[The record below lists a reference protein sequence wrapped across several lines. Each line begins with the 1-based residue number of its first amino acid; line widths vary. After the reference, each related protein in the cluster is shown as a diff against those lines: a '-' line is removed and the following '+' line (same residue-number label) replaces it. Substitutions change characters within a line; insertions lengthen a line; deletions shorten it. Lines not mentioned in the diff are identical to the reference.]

1 MARSQIGVMTRSQ
14 IGVMAGIRGSLL
26 AAICLLLVGC
36 GVDDGVDTSSV
47 LHRGLGT
54 DPESLDPQR
63 ARSVQAAD
71 VLRDIG
77 EGLLSY
83 TRGGQLTP
91 GAAESWEVS
100 DDGLVYTFKIRPEA
114 RWSDGSPVSAEN
126 FVVGLRR
133 LVDPSIAAFYAST
146 VADIE
151 NAGAIIRGKAA
162 VEKLGVTALDAK
174 TLQIRLSR
182 PVPYLLSLLTHP
194 STFPARPM
202 AANTESGKR
211 DRTLVSNGAYRLA
224 SWEPGSILRLQ
235 RNEHYWNDA
244 ATAVDAVHHHVIT
257 EEIAELNRYRAGEL
271 HTTGN
276 VPPENF
282 AATKEK
288 FGDELRIAQYL
299 GIYYFG
305 FNLSRPPFKENPQLR
320 QALSMA
326 IDREVLVEK
335 ITGRGEAPAYSWV
348 PPGTSNYEPPRLS
361 YADLSQN
368 ERNTIAQSL
377 YEQAGYSA
385 DNPAVIELRY
395 NTSATQRRVVL
406 AVQAMWREVLGV
418 EVTLINEEFQV
429 LLTNIRDA
437 QVTEAFRGSWIG
449 DYDDATTFLN
459 LLAGDNPSN
468 VSGYKSETYDSLMQ
482 RAATQVDAGRRRLF
496 LEEAERVLLAD
507 HPVVPLYFYVSK
519 HLVRPD
525 VKGWED
531 NVLDYHYSQHLS
543 LDAAH

>member
-1 MARSQIGVMTRSQ
+1 MKR
-14 IGVMAGIRGSLL
+14 IR
-26 AAICLLLVGC
+26 LLLFVAACLVLGSC
-36 GVDDGVDTSSV
+36 GADRGADDSSV

-83 TRGGQLTP
+83 TRDGQLVA
-91 GAAESWEVS
+91 GAAQSWQVS
-100 DDGLVYTFKIRPEA
+100 DDSLVYTFTIRPEA
-114 RWSDGSPVSAEN
+114 RWSDGRPLTAEN
-126 FVVGLRR
+126 FVVGLQR
-133 LVDPSIAAFYAST
+133 LVDPAIAAFYAST
-146 VADIE
+146 IADIE
-151 NAGAIIRGKAA
+151 NAGAIIAGEAA
-162 VEKLGVTALDAK
+162 PATLGVAALDER
-174 TLQIRLSR
+174 TVQIRLSR

-194 STFPARPM
+194 STFPARPTP
-202 AANTESGKR
+202 ANVDSDKR
-211 DRTLVSNGAYRLA
+211 VRTVLSNGAYRLV

-244 ATAVDAVHHHVIT
+244 ATAIDTVYHHVIT
-257 EEIAELNRYRAGEL
+257 EETAELNRYRAGEL

-288 FGDELRIAQYL
+288 FGDELRVAQYL

-305 FNLSRPPFKENPQLR
+305 FNLSRPPFKDNPELR

-326 IDREVLVEK
+326 IDREVLVER
-335 ITGRGEAPAYSWV
+335 ITGRGETPAYSWV
-348 PPGTSNYEPPRLS
+348 PPGTRNYEPPRLS
-361 YADLSQN
+361 YAELSQE
-368 ERNTIAQSL
+368 ERNTIARGL
-377 YEQAGYSA
+377 YERAGYNA
-385 DNPAVIELRY
+385 ERPAVIELRY
-395 NTSATQRRVVL
+395 NTSATQQRVAL

-418 EVTLINEEFQV
+418 EATLINEEFQV
-429 LLTNIRDA
+429 LLTNIREA
-437 QVTEAFRGSWIG
+437 QITEVFRGSWLG
-449 DYDDATTFLN
+449 DYNDATTFLN
-459 LLAGDNPSN
+459 LLTGDNPSN
-468 VSGYKSETYDSLMQ
+468 VSGYKSKTYDSLMQ
-482 RAATQVDAGRRRLF
+482 RAAAQVDMGRRRLF

-519 HLVRPD
+519 HLVRPE
-525 VKGWED
+525 VRGWDD

-543 LDAAH
+543 LDAAR

>member
-1 MARSQIGVMTRSQ
+1 MKRIRS
-14 IGVMAGIRGSLL
+14 SLL
-26 AAICLLLVGC
+26 AAACLVLVGC
-36 GVDDGVDTSSV
+36 GANDGADNGSV

-77 EGLLSY
+77 EGLLRH
-83 TRGGQLTP
+83 TPGGQLMP
-91 GAAESWEVS
+91 GAAESWEIS
-100 DDGLVYTFKIRPEA
+100 ADGLDYTLTIRPDA
-114 RWSDGSPVSAEN
+114 SWSDGTPVTAQD

-133 LVDPSIAAFYAST
+133 LVDPAIAAFYASA
-146 VADIE
+146 VIDIV
-151 NAGAIIRGKAA
+151 NAGAIIAGDAD
-162 VEKLGVTALDAK
+162 VETLGVTALDAR

-182 PVPYLLSLLTHP
+182 RVPYLLSLLAHP
-194 STFPARPM
+194 STFPARP
-202 AANTESGKR
+202 ASANAGPGKR
-211 DRTLVSNGAYRLA
+211 DRALVSNGAYRLV

-244 ATAVDAVHHHVIT
+244 ATAIDAVHHHVIT
-257 EEIAELNRYRAGEL
+257 EEAAELNRYRAGEL

-282 AATKEK
+282 AAIRKR

-305 FNLSRPPFKENPQLR
+305 FNLTRPPFKDKPELR

-335 ITGRGEAPAYSWV
+335 ITGRGETPAYSWV
-348 PPGTSNYEPPRLS
+348 PPGTGNYEPPRLS
-361 YADLSQN
+361 YADLSQD
-368 ERNTIAQSL
+368 ERNMIARSL
-377 YEQAGYSA
+377 YEQAGYSV

-395 NTSATQRRVVL
+395 NTSATQQRIAL
-406 AVQAMWREVLGV
+406 AVQAMWRDVLGV

-429 LLTNIRDA
+429 LLANIREA
-437 QVTEAFRGSWIG
+437 RVTEVFRGSWLG
-449 DYDDATTFLN
+449 DYNDATTFLN

-468 VSGYKSETYDSLMQ
+468 VSGYTSEMFDSLMR
-482 RAATQVDAGRRRLF
+482 RAAAQVDAGRRRLY

-519 HLVRPD
+519 HLVRPE
-525 VKGWED
+525 VRGWED

-543 LDAAH
+543 LDAANQAAHAAN